1 MRSRAAILYEYGRPW
16 TVEEFELDPPRAGEV
31 LLRLA
36 ATGLCHSDEH
46 IRQGKLAP
54 PAEAV
59 RSLGLPAM
67 SPTIGGHEGSGV
79 VLEVGEGVT
88 RLAPGDH
95 VVTSFVAVCG
105 QCRWCAS
112 GMEYLCDKGAGT
124 LAPGMPTDG
133 TFRHHTVDGRN
144 LGHIS
149 KIGAFAEHTVVSAD
163 SLVKIDPGFPLL
175 PAALLACAVPTGYGS
190 AARRAQVRG
199 GDTAVVI
206 GAGGIG
212 SAAIQGA
219 RISGAARIIAV
230 DPVEFKRESALK
242 FGATHTAATGSEA
255 TELVRELT
263 RGVMADAVVVSPAMI
278 GEADVGTALALTRKG
293 GTCVL
298 TGLPSPGL
306 SSIAVTLQDFVLMN
320 KTLCGTVFG
329 SCNPKSDIPL
339 LAALYESGQ
348 LLLDEMITKRYRLD
362 EINEAYADKAAGE
375 LIRGVI
381 DFGVSVATPAMAS
394 DSMQS

>member
-16 TVEEFELDPPRAGEV
+16 SVEEFELDPPRTGEV
-31 LLRLA
+31 LVRLA

-54 PAEAV
+54 PPETL

-79 VLEVGEGVT
+79 VVDVGDGVT
-88 RLAPGDH
+88 RFAPGDH

-112 GMEYLCDKGAGT
+112 GMEYLCDTGSGT

-144 LGHIS
+144 LGHVS

-163 SLVKIDPGFPLL
+163 SLVKIDPQLPLV

-190 AARRAQVRG
+190 AAHRAGVRG
-199 GDTAVVI
+199 GDTAVVV

-212 SAAIQGA
+212 TAAIQGA
-219 RISGAARIIAV
+219 RISGAARIVVV
-230 DPVEFKRESALK
+230 DPVAFKRESAPT
-242 FGATHTAATGSEA
+242 FGATHTAATAVEA
-255 TELVRELT
+255 IELVRDLT
-263 RGVMADAVVVSPAMI
+263 RGVMADAVVVSPSMI
-278 GEADVGTALALTRKG
+278 GEADVATALQLTRKG

-298 TGLPSPGL
+298 TGLPSPRL
-306 SSIAVTLQDFVLMN
+306 NSIAVALQDFILMN
-320 KTLCGTVFG
+320 KTLCGTMFG
-329 SCNPKSDIPL
+329 SCNPKSDIPV
-339 LAALYESGQ
+339 LATLYQSGQ
-348 LLLDEMITKRYRLD
+348 LLLDEMITKRYGLD
-362 EINEAYADKAAGE
+362 DVNEAYADLAAGE

-381 DFGVSVATPAMAS
+381 DFGIF
-394 DSMQS
+394 

>member
-1 MRSRAAILYEYGRPW
+1 M
-16 TVEEFELDPPRAGEV
+16 
-31 LLRLA
+31 
-36 ATGLCHSDEH
+36 
-46 IRQGKLAP
+46 
-54 PAEAV
+54 
-59 RSLGLPAM
+59 
-67 SPTIGGHEGSGV
+67 
-79 VLEVGEGVT
+79 VLEVGAGVT
-88 RLAPGDH
+88 RFAPGEH

-105 QCRWCAS
+105 ECRWCAS
-112 GMEYLCDKGAGT
+112 GAEYLCDKGSGT

-133 TFRHHTVDGRN
+133 TFRHHTLDGRN

-163 SLVKIDPGFPLL
+163 SLVKIDRGFPLV

-190 AARRAQVRG
+190 AAHRAKVRG

-212 SAAIQGA
+212 TAAIQGA
-219 RISGAARIIAV
+219 RISGAARIVAV
-230 DPVEFKRESALK
+230 DPVEFKRKSALM
-242 FGATHTAATGSEA
+242 FGATHTAATTSEA
-255 TELVRELT
+255 IALVRELT

-278 GEADVGTALALTRKG
+278 SAADVGATLELTRKG

-298 TGLPSPGL
+298 TGLPSPQL
-306 SSIAVTLQDFVLMN
+306 NSIDVTLQDFILMN

-339 LAALYESGQ
+339 LASLYESGQ
-348 LLLDEMITKRYRLD
+348 LLFDEMITKRYRLD
-362 EINEAYADKAAGE
+362 EINQAYADKAAGE

-381 DFGVSVATPAMAS
+381 DFGVR
-394 DSMQS
+394 

>member
-54 PAEAV
+54 PAKTL

-79 VLEVGEGVT
+79 VLEVGAGVT
-88 RLAPGDH
+88 RFAPGDH

-112 GMEYLCDKGAGT
+112 GNEYLCDQGSGT

-133 TFRHHTVDGRN
+133 TFRHHTLDGRN

-149 KIGAFAEHTVVSAD
+149 KIGAFAEYTVVSAD
-163 SLVKIDPGFPLL
+163 SLVKINPGFPLV

-190 AARRAQVRG
+190 AAHRAKVRG

-219 RISGAARIIAV
+219 RINGAARIVAV
-230 DPVEFKRESALK
+230 DPVEFKRESALAL
-242 FGATHTAATGSEA
+242 GATHTAATGSDA
-255 TELVRELT
+255 VELVRELT
-263 RGVMADAVVVSPAMI
+263 RGVMADAVIVSPAMI
-278 GEADVGTALALTRKG
+278 GAADVGTALELTRKG

-298 TGLPSPGL
+298 TGLPSPQL
-306 SSIAVTLQDFVLMN
+306 NSIDVTLQDFILMN

-329 SCNPKSDIPL
+329 SCNPRSDIPL
-339 LAALYESGQ
+339 LAGLYESGQ

-362 EINEAYADKAAGE
+362 EINQAYADKAAGE
-375 LIRGVI
+375 VIRGVI
-381 DFGVSVATPAMAS
+381 VFD
-394 DSMQS
+394 

>member
-31 LLRLA
+31 LVQLA

-54 PAEAV
+54 PPDTLRA
-59 RSLGLPAM
+59 LGLPAM

-79 VLEVGEGVT
+79 VVEVGDGVT
-88 RLAPGDH
+88 GLTPGDH

-105 QCRWCAS
+105 QCRWCAT
-112 GMEYLCDKGAGT
+112 GMEYLCDTGSGT

-133 TFRHHTVDGRN
+133 TFRHHSIDGRN
-144 LGHIS
+144 LGHVS

-163 SLVKIDPGFPLL
+163 SLVRIDHGLPLV

-190 AARRAQVRG
+190 SVHRGNVRG
-199 GDTAVVI
+199 GDTVVVI
-206 GAGGIG
+206 GTGGIG
-212 SAAIQGA
+212 TAAVQGA
-219 RISGAARIIAV
+219 RIRGAARIVAV
-230 DPVEFKRESALK
+230 DPVEFKRESAPS
-242 FGATHTAATGSEA
+242 FGATHTAATAPEA
-255 TELVRELT
+255 MEMVRELT
-263 RGVMADAVVVSPAMI
+263 RGVMADVVVVAPAMI
-278 GEADVGTALALTRKG
+278 GEADVGAALAMTRKG

-298 TGLPSPGL
+298 TGLPSP
-306 SSIAVTLQDFVLMN
+306 STDSMAVRLQDFILMN

-329 SCNPKSDIPL
+329 SCNPKSDIAL
-339 LAALYESGQ
+339 LATLYESGQ
-348 LLLDEMITKRYRLD
+348 LLLDEMITKRYGLD
-362 EINEAYADKAAGE
+362 EINDAYADLAAGE

-381 DFGVSVATPAMAS
+381 DFGLG
-394 DSMQS
+394 

>member
-1 MRSRAAILYEYGRPW
+1 VRSRAAILYEYGRPW

-54 PAEAV
+54 PADTL

-79 VLEVGEGVT
+79 VLEVGAGVT

-112 GMEYLCDKGAGT
+112 GLEYLCDKGSGT

-133 TFRHHTVDGRN
+133 TFRHHTLDGRN

-149 KIGAFAEHTVVSAD
+149 KIGAFAELTVVSVD
-163 SLVKIDPGFPLL
+163 SLVKIDRDFPLV

-219 RISGAARIIAV
+219 RISGAARIVVV
-230 DPVEFKRESALK
+230 DPVEFKRESALT
-242 FGATHTAATGSEA
+242 FGATHTAATGSDA
-255 TELVRELT
+255 IELVRDLT

-278 GEADVGTALALTRKG
+278 GAADVGTALQLTRKG

-298 TGLPSPGL
+298 TGLPAPRL
-306 SSIAVTLQDFVLMN
+306 NSIAVALQDFILMN
-320 KTLCGTVFG
+320 KTLSGTVFG

-339 LAALYESGQ
+339 LASLYESGQ
-348 LLLDEMITKRYRLD
+348 LLLDQMITKRYRLD
-362 EINEAYADKAAGE
+362 DINEAYADKAAGE

-381 DFGVSVATPAMAS
+381 EFD
-394 DSMQS
+394 

>member
-16 TVEEFELDPPRAGEV
+16 SVEEFELDPPRAGEV
-31 LLRLA
+31 LLKLA

-54 PAEAV
+54 PAD
-59 RSLGLPAM
+59 LGPPAM

-79 VLEVGEGVT
+79 VLEVGSGVT
-88 RLAPGDH
+88 GFAPGDH
-95 VVTSFVAVCG
+95 VVTSFLAVCG

-112 GMEYLCDKGAGT
+112 GMEYLCDKGSGT
-124 LAPGMPTDG
+124 LIPGMPTDG
-133 TFRHHTVDGRN
+133 TFRHHTADGRD
-144 LGHIS
+144 LGHVS
-149 KIGAFAEHTVVSAD
+149 KIGAFAEHTVVAAD
-163 SLVKIDPGFPLL
+163 SLVKIDRDVPLV

-190 AARRAQVRG
+190 AARRAGVRG

-212 SAAIQGA
+212 TAAIQGA
-219 RISGAARIIAV
+219 RINGAARIVAV
-230 DPVEFKRESALK
+230 DVNEFKRASAPR
-242 FGATHTAATGSEA
+242 FGATHTAATAAEA
-255 TELVRELT
+255 LELVRDLT

-278 GEADVGTALALTRKG
+278 GEADVSAALALTRKG

-298 TGLPSPGL
+298 TGLPAPALRSVPM
-306 SSIAVTLQDFVLMN
+306 ALQDFILMN

-329 SCNPKSDIPL
+329 SCNPKSDIGL
-339 LAALYESGQ
+339 LATLYESGR
-348 LLLDEMITKRYRLD
+348 LLLDEMITRRYALD
-362 EINEAYADKAAGE
+362 DINDAYADLTSGQ

-381 DFGVSVATPAMAS
+381 DFGA
-394 DSMQS
+394 D

>member
-1 MRSRAAILYEYGRPW
+1 MRCRAAILYEYGRPW
-16 TVEEFELDPPRAGEV
+16 SVEEFELDPPRAGEV

-46 IRQGKLAP
+46 IRQGRLAAP
-54 PAEAV
+54 PDTL

-67 SPTIGGHEGSGV
+67 SPTIGGHEGSAV
-79 VLEVGEGVT
+79 VVEVGEGVT
-88 RLAPGDH
+88 RFAPGDH

-112 GMEYLCDKGAGT
+112 GMEYLCDTGSGT

-144 LGHIS
+144 LGHVS
-149 KIGAFAEHTVVSAD
+149 KIGAFAEHTVVSAN
-163 SLVKIDPGFPLL
+163 SLVKIDQGFPLV

-190 AARRAQVRG
+190 AARRANVRG

-212 SAAIQGA
+212 TAAIQGA
-219 RISGAARIIAV
+219 RISGAARIVAI
-230 DPVEFKRESALK
+230 DPIEFKRESALT
-242 FGATHTAATGSEA
+242 FGATHTAATAPEA
-255 TELVRELT
+255 IQMVRELT
-263 RGVMADAVVVSPAMI
+263 RGVMADAVVVSPAVI

-298 TGLPSPGL
+298 TGLPSPTTN
-306 SSIAVTLQDFVLMN
+306 SIAVALQDFILMN
-320 KTLCGTVFG
+320 KTLCGTMFG

-339 LAALYESGQ
+339 LATLYRSGQ
-348 LLLDEMITKRYRLD
+348 LLLDEMITKRYGLD
-362 EINEAYADKAAGE
+362 EINDAYADLTAGE

-381 DFGVSVATPAMAS
+381 DFGLE
-394 DSMQS
+394 

>member
-1 MRSRAAILYEYGRPW
+1 MRSRGAILYEYGGPW
-16 TVEEFELDPPRAGEV
+16 SVEEFELDPPRAGEV
-31 LLRLA
+31 LVQLA

-46 IRQGKLAP
+46 IRQGRLAP
-54 PAEAV
+54 PPDIV

-79 VLEVGEGVT
+79 VVEVGDGVADF
-88 RLAPGDH
+88 APDDH

-112 GMEYLCDKGAGT
+112 GMEYLCDTGSGT

-144 LGHIS
+144 LGHVS
-149 KIGAFAEHTVVSAD
+149 KIGAFAEHTVVSAN
-163 SLVKIDPGFPLL
+163 SLVKIDPGFPLA

-190 AARRAQVRG
+190 AARRANVRG

-206 GAGGIG
+206 GVGGIG
-212 SAAIQGA
+212 TAAIQGA
-219 RISGAARIIAV
+219 RISGAARILAV
-230 DPVEFKRESALK
+230 DPVEFKRESALS
-242 FGATHTAATGSEA
+242 FGATHTAATALEA
-255 TELVRELT
+255 IEKVRELT

-278 GEADVGTALALTRKG
+278 DGADVGTALTLTRKG

-298 TGLPSPGL
+298 TGLPSPTMH
-306 SSIAVTLQDFVLMN
+306 SIDVVLQDFILMN
-320 KTLCGTVFG
+320 KKLCGTVFG
-329 SCNPKSDIPL
+329 SCNPKSDISL
-339 LAALYESGQ
+339 LATMYESGQ
-348 LLLDEMITKRYRLD
+348 LLLDEMITKRYGLD
-362 EINEAYADKAAGE
+362 EINEAYADLAAGQ

-381 DFGVSVATPAMAS
+381 DFGL
-394 DSMQS
+394 D

>member
-54 PAEAV
+54 PAETL

-79 VLEVGEGVT
+79 VLEVGAGVT
-88 RLAPGDH
+88 RFAPGDH

-112 GMEYLCDKGAGT
+112 GNEYLCEQGSGT

-133 TFRHHTVDGRN
+133 TFRHHTLDGRN

-163 SLVKIDPGFPLL
+163 SLVKINPGFPLV

-190 AARRAQVRG
+190 AAHRAKVRG

-212 SAAIQGA
+212 SAAVQGA
-219 RISGAARIIAV
+219 RISGAARIVAV
-230 DPVEFKRESALK
+230 DPVEFKRESALAL
-242 FGATHTAATGSEA
+242 GATHTAATGSDA
-255 TELVRELT
+255 VELVRELT
-263 RGVMADAVVVSPAMI
+263 RGVMADAVIVSPAMI
-278 GEADVGTALALTRKG
+278 GAADVGTALELTRKG

-298 TGLPSPGL
+298 TGLPSPQL
-306 SSIAVTLQDFVLMN
+306 NSIDVTLQDFILMN

-329 SCNPKSDIPL
+329 SCNPRSDIPL
-339 LAALYESGQ
+339 LAGLYESGQ

-362 EINEAYADKAAGE
+362 EINQAYADKAAGE
-375 LIRGVI
+375 VIRGVI
-381 DFGVSVATPAMAS
+381 VFD
-394 DSMQS
+394 

>member
-16 TVEEFELDPPRAGEV
+16 TVEEFQLDPPRAGEV
-31 LLRLA
+31 LIQLA

-54 PAEAV
+54 PPETLRA
-59 RSLGLPAM
+59 LGLPAM

-79 VLEVGEGVT
+79 VVEVGAGVT
-88 RLAPGDH
+88 RFSPGDH

-112 GMEYLCDKGAGT
+112 GMEYLCDTGSGT

-133 TFRHHTVDGRN
+133 TFRHHSSDGQN
-144 LGHIS
+144 LGHVS

-163 SLVKIDPGFPLL
+163 SLVKIDAELPLV

-190 AARRAQVRG
+190 AVNRANVRG
-199 GDTAVVI
+199 GDTVVVI
-206 GAGGIG
+206 GTGGIG

-219 RISGAARIIAV
+219 RISGAARIVAV
-230 DPVEFKRESALK
+230 DPVEFKRECAYT
-242 FGATHTAATGSEA
+242 FGATHTAATA
-255 TELVRELT
+255 TEAIGLVRELT
-263 RGVMADAVVVSPAMI
+263 RGVMADAVVVAPAMI
-278 GEADVGTALALTRKG
+278 GATDVDAALTLTRKG

-306 SSIAVTLQDFVLMN
+306 NSVAVGLQEFILMN
-320 KTLCGTVFG
+320 KTLSGTVFG

-339 LAALYESGQ
+339 LATLYQSGR
-348 LLLDEMITKRYRLD
+348 LLLDEMITKRYGLD
-362 EINEAYADKAAGE
+362 EINDAYNDLAAGE

-381 DFGVSVATPAMAS
+381 DFGL
-394 DSMQS
+394 D

>member
-16 TVEEFELDPPRAGEV
+16 TVEEFQLDPPRAGEV
-31 LLRLA
+31 LIRLA

-46 IRQGKLAP
+46 IRQGKLAAP
-54 PAEAV
+54 PETLRA
-59 RSLGLPAM
+59 LGLPAM

-79 VLEVGEGVT
+79 VVEVGAGVT
-88 RLAPGDH
+88 RFSPGDH

-112 GMEYLCDKGAGT
+112 GMEYLCDTGSGT

-133 TFRHHTVDGRN
+133 TFRHHSADGRN
-144 LGHIS
+144 LGHVS

-163 SLVKIDPGFPLL
+163 SLVKIDPDLPLV

-190 AARRAQVRG
+190 AVHRANVRG
-199 GDTAVVI
+199 GDTVVVI
-206 GAGGIG
+206 GTGGIG

-219 RISGAARIIAV
+219 RISGAARIVAV
-230 DPVEFKRESALK
+230 DPVEFKRESAPT
-242 FGATHTAATGSEA
+242 FGATHTAATA
-255 TELVRELT
+255 TGAIELVRELT
-263 RGVMADAVVVSPAMI
+263 RGVMADAVVVAPAMI
-278 GEADVGTALALTRKG
+278 GAADVDAALALTRKG

-306 SSIAVTLQDFVLMN
+306 NSVTLGLQEFILMN
-320 KTLCGTVFG
+320 KTLSGTVFG

-339 LAALYESGQ
+339 LATLYQSGR
-348 LLLDEMITKRYRLD
+348 LLLDEMITKRYGLD
-362 EINEAYADKAAGE
+362 EINDAYADLAAGE

-381 DFGVSVATPAMAS
+381 DFGV
-394 DSMQS
+394 D

>member
-16 TVEEFELDPPRAGEV
+16 SVEEFELDPPKAGEV
-31 LLRLA
+31 LVRLA

-46 IRQGKLAP
+46 IRQGKLAAP
-54 PAEAV
+54 PETLRA
-59 RSLGLPAM
+59 LGLPAM

-79 VLEVGEGVT
+79 VVDVGAGVAGF
-88 RLAPGDH
+88 APGDH

-112 GMEYLCDKGAGT
+112 GMEYLCDTGSGT

-133 TFRHHTVDGRN
+133 TFRHHTIDGRH
-144 LGHIS
+144 LGHVS
-149 KIGAFAEHTVVSAD
+149 KIGAFAEHTVVAAN
-163 SLVKIDPGFPLL
+163 SLVKIDPHFPLV

-190 AARRAQVRG
+190 AARRAGVRG
-199 GDTAVVI
+199 GDTVVVI
-206 GAGGIG
+206 GTGGIG
-212 SAAIQGA
+212 TAAVQGA
-219 RISGAARIIAV
+219 RISGAARIVAV
-230 DPVEFKRESALK
+230 DVSDFKRTAAPQ
-242 FGATHTAATGSEA
+242 FGATHTAATA
-255 TELVRELT
+255 PDAVELVRDLT

-278 GEADVGTALALTRKG
+278 GEADVGAALTLTRKG

-298 TGLPSPGL
+298 TGLPAPATHSV
-306 SSIAVTLQDFVLMN
+306 AVALQDFILMN

-329 SCNPKSDIPL
+329 SCNPKSDIAL
-339 LAALYESGQ
+339 LATLYESGR

-362 EINEAYADKAAGE
+362 DINDAYADLTAGR

-381 DFGVSVATPAMAS
+381 DFGLA
-394 DSMQS
+394 